1 MNKYDPNKAL
11 DGEAWLQLDDETRIR
26 LAETAH
32 VVLEPWHPG
41 GGKSMRPHAIAH
53 AVAETLVA
61 QGGPGRAALVRLVR
75 QGLRRH
81 EAIHAIGSFLD
92 EHARSVAGARAK
104 LEDVDPALARTLGSL
119 TAHKWQAGG
128 AAGKNAANRAERRG
142 LGKSRPSAS
151 RSKAARKKKKKKRK
165 K

>member
-1 MNKYDPNKAL
+1 MMKYDPTKAL
-11 DGEAWLQLDDETRIR
+11 DGDAWLELDDETRIR

-41 GGKSMRPHAIAH
+41 GGKSMRPHAVAH

-81 EAIHAIGSFLD
+81 EAIHAIGSMFD
-92 EHARSVAGARAK
+92 EHTRSVAGSRAK
-104 LEDVDPALARTLGSL
+104 LADVDPALMRSLGSL

-128 AAGKNAANRAERRG
+128 AAGKNAANRAARRG
-142 LGKSRPSAS
+142 LGKSRPSAA
-151 RSKAARKKKKKKRK
+151 RSKAARKKKKKRKR
-165 K
+165 